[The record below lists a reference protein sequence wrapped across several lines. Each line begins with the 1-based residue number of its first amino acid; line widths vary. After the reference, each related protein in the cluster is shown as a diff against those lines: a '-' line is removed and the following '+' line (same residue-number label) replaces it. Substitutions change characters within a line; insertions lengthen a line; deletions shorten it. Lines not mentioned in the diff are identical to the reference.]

1 MHGLCRALRAEW
13 ALGRLSLALL
23 KAAPGRKQNA
33 SAAYYYCYTGL
44 TQPIR
49 LMARK

>member
-1 MHGLCRALRAEW
+1 VLRRRRARGRDEGGRQLVPGPGGLM
-13 ALGRLSLALL
+13 
-23 KAAPGRKQNA
+23 PN
-33 SAAYYYCYTGL
+33 YYYYGYTGL